1 MIYNN
6 IHQFINNIEEIYKTI
21 NIYRGIIIIDNN
33 KQNELLLLK
42 DELINNNHNPI
53 IVNHLHDINY
63 NYRLF
68 ILTNI
73 NLLSKIKIEN
83 YNFIAIY

>member
-1 MIYNN
+1 MINYNL
-6 IHQFINNIEEIYKTI
+6 IQFINNIEEVYETI

-33 KQNELLLLK
+33 KQNELYYLIN
-42 DELINNNHNPI
+42 ELINKNHNPI
-53 IVNHLHDINY
+53 IINNINDINY

-68 ILTNI
+68 IITNI
-73 NLLSKIKIEN
+73 KLLQNINIDN